1 MSLSVA
7 AGADQDSGHLGGAG
21 LVGIALLPVDAGEFE
36 AQRNAGERSVAG
48 AVDCGISL
56 PIRPPS
62 PILCAKPPFAP
73 ETMRTILPLLILTA
87 ALALGACGP
96 QPEPEEQDGAPP
108 LVQAAERG
116 DLQAL
121 DHLLGGS
128 GSPDVRDQCRWTP
141 LMKAAV
147 NGHTEAARR
156 LLAAGA
162 QVDSM
167 DKGGYTPLMLAAS
180 NDHAQTV
187 ALLAANG
194 ADLDHAEPGL
204 GWTALI
210 WAAKQ
215 GHAATVQTLVEK
227 GADRSLRDNE
237 GKSAA
242 LWARQNGHSAVLA
255 LLES

>member
-1 MSLSVA
+1 MALTMLSQPPAPWTPPDKAFSPLISSPWRA
-7 AGADQDSGHLGGAG
+7 AWQTIEDSHC
-21 LVGIALLPVDAGEFE
+21 
-36 AQRNAGERSVAG
+36 RSGRRA
-48 AVDCGISL
+48 
-56 PIRPPS
+56 PS
-62 PILCAKPPFAP
+62 CARSPHSPP
-73 ETMRTILPLLILTA
+73 ETMRTIPPLFILTA
-87 ALALGACGP
+87 ALALGACVP

-215 GHAATVQTLVEK
+215 GHAATVQTLLEK
-227 GADRSLRDNE
+227 GANRTPLDKE

-242 LWARQNGHSAVLA
+242 QWARQNDHSAVLA
-255 LLES
+255 LLEH